1 MSSSA
6 GSETSPQNA
15 EAHCA
20 CWCGR
25 RIRTLIGLRCILVFF
40 LSLALFLSAMFW
52 LPPFLQ
58 FADQSDLDL
67 DSKFRDH
74 YIVASFN
81 LSKPVSLLEDNILQL
96 EDNIFDEIV
105 APSTKV
111 LALFFLIR
119 VFIFCVF

>member
-1 MSSSA
+1 MSTILTFASMLMHLL
-6 GSETSPQNA
+6 TNTFVSP
-15 EAHCA
+15 
-20 CWCGR
+20 
-25 RIRTLIGLRCILVFF
+25 
-40 LSLALFLSAMFW
+40 
-52 LPPFLQ
+52 
-58 FADQSDLDL
+58 
-67 DSKFRDH
+67 DH